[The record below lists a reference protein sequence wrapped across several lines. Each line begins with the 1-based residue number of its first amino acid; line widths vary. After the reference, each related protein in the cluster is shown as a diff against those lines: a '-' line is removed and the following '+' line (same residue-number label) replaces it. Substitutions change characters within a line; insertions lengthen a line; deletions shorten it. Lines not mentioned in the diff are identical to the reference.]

1 MFQQTEQSDGE
12 LIPLSPSYFPSCKQW
27 SQSRC
32 LRMDPGCLGKHVAT
46 NCLGSPGRCI
56 RQVSFSRLDGVLS
69 VVATLLPA
77 KCLQILTG

>member
-12 LIPLSPSYFPSCKQW
+12 LIPLSPSYFPSCKQR
-27 SQSRC
+27 SEARC
-32 LRMDPGCLGKHVAT
+32 LQMDPGCLGKRVAMKS
-46 NCLGSPGRCI
+46 LGSPGRCI
-56 RQVSFSRLDGVLS
+56 RRVSFSRLDGVLS